1 MAIKLSITASWAK
14 RVLAD
19 EYPECDGKLF
29 PSLPDEKTRRVG
41 QSAAAASLPEV

>member
-19 EYPECDGKLF
+19 SDRKMVS
-29 PSLPDEKTRRVG
+29 SLRV
-41 QSAAAASLPEV
+41 VMV

>member
-19 EYPECDGKLF
+19 SDRKMEIG
-29 PSLPDEKTRRVG
+29 RAHV
-41 QSAAAASLPEV
+41 